1 MITALLLI
9 FDTEATW
16 NRITE
21 AQRKLAYVLFVHLLP
36 LLVLASAAEGYGLS
50 IWGKTRGLSGVP
62 YHYSTQQLY
71 TYIIG
76 QFVFSLLVVIVGA
89 KMLKSLGETF
99 HGRHTYTQAF
109 VSVAYGLSPLFLIRM
124 FDAFPIVPPLVSWI
138 VGIIL
143 SIMTMYHGIPRIML
157 PDPPHAFGLY
167 LVSSVLLLLTSGLA
181 RFVTAWYLLG
191 KFPKV
196 DDWVTQMLTHF
207 AHH

>member
-16 NRITE
+16 NKITA
-21 AQRKLAYVLFVHLLP
+21 AQRKLFYVFIVHLIP
-36 LLVLASAAEGYGLS
+36 LLVLSGAAEGYGLYL
-50 IWGKTRGLSGVP
+50 WGKPRGVAGITYQFSQ
-62 YHYSTQQLY
+62 TQLY
-71 TYIIG
+71 TYVIG
-76 QFVFSLLVVIVGA
+76 QFILSLIVVFVGA
-89 KMLKSLGETF
+89 KLLKSLGETF

-124 FDAFPIVPPLVSWI
+124 FDAFPIVPPVVSWA
-138 VGIIL
+138 VGIVL
-143 SIMTMYHGIPRIML
+143 SIMTLYHGIPRIML

-167 LVSSVLLLLTSGLA
+167 LVSSVLLLLISGLA

-196 DDWVTQMLTHF
+196 DECVAQLISHLS
-207 AHH
+207 H